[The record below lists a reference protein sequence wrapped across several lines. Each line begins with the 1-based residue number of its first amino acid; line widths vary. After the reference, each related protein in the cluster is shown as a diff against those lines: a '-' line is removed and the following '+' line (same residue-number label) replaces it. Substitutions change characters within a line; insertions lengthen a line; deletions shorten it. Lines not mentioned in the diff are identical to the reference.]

1 MNRIDLD
8 NFYSEVFQLAR
19 TMVVKID
26 QVAKRDNQVLEE
38 AGYTVGVDKRT
49 WRYYMNL
56 NGDYHET
63 DEVMK
68 VISLDTGEEIPFT
81 KETMASH
88 LLTYRQYLKSGD
100 LYKRLTD
107 KYSGQTLLIN
117 GILFPISYDVSIDA
131 QNYKILRYNTD
142 LVLWNEEQL
151 IPEVQKWI
159 NGNAPQMFE
168 NEYHVSEDLM
178 LHDMVTKL
186 YAGIIQCIHLT
197 RFRAIKTRHAHDFYI
212 WSHIDSFGQF
222 SVYKNSLNREQV
234 MWLHR
239 NIEWVNNN
247 AGKRFTFQKLVDK
260 LLTLRKIPIAQYD
273 MVLNTENQLTDL
285 VPTPSWKRT
294 QINMNDDK
302 QILPVY
308 FNTEQVI
315 EKERPMAV
323 DNSLMAS
330 IYRNDAEYKGKYSLH
345 TDLPSKVLESE
356 MADYTNRHNDT
367 MMTVVFNEWVYLA
380 GKGVYQVNMAVV
392 NPKDGRLL
400 RLSAQDGFTLW
411 RYVTQLAK
419 GIELDTIE
427 NAFYYNV
434 MRLQPRSVEELRSFG
449 LGEKYITDA
458 VANSIREQF
467 VDVVSVTSAEELLNI
482 SKEIYLAMWQH
493 RKLYSSF
500 GDTMKRATVKNA
512 VKSMYET
519 GEISLIDNH
528 SYLNFLQKYALDF
541 EEYSAN
547 ELVDLAWVIF
557 KTFTGWD
564 LNNNPS
570 LRSIQSDLVSLM
582 MKLSSY
588 TIQTVT
594 TMDDG
599 TDVYELL
606 VDNSIGD
613 SAYLGLGHNQEADLS
628 GVHVTIN
635 HALEL
640 GATETIER
648 RLPSSENTSLETYST
663 ITARFK
669 DNPGCRLDFR
679 QEDLDKQVL
688 RIPSSDY
695 VSAHIEE
702 TEFTDFTLPPTDY
715 GKLPLLAEF
724 KLPATDYGQLPLLP
738 LLILPTTNYG
748 QLPYKAKKP

>member
-8 NFYSEVFQLAR
+8 NFYSEVFQLTR

-26 QVAKRDNQVLEE
+26 QIAKRDNLVLEE
-38 AGYTVGVDKRT
+38 SGFIVSSDKRT

-88 LLTYRQYLKSGD
+88 LLTYRQYLKGGD
-100 LYKRLTD
+100 LYKRLTEI
-107 KYSGQTLLIN
+107 YSGQTVLIN
-117 GILFPISYDVSIDA
+117 GILFPIGYDVSINA
-131 QNYKILRYNTD
+131 ENYKILRYNTN

-159 NGNAPQMFE
+159 KAEAPQMFE

-178 LHDMVTKL
+178 LHDMVIKL
-186 YAGIIQCIHLT
+186 YAGIIQCIHLV
-197 RFRAIKTRHAHDFYI
+197 RLKAVKTRHAHDFYI
-212 WSHIDSFGQF
+212 WSHIDSYGDF

-239 NIEWVNNN
+239 NIEWINNN
-247 AGKRFTFQKLVDK
+247 AGKRFTFKKLVEK
-260 LLTLRKIPIAQYD
+260 LLTLRNIPISQYD

-285 VPTPSWKRT
+285 TPTAKWKRT
-294 QINMNDDK
+294 QINMNDEK
-302 QILPVY
+302 LVVPVY
-308 FNTEQVI
+308 FSTEQVI
-315 EKERPMAV
+315 EKEQPMAA
-323 DNSLMAS
+323 DNLLMSA
-330 IYRNDAEYKGKYSLH
+330 IYRDEADYKGKYSQH
-345 TDLPSKVLESE
+345 TDLPTKVLESE

-367 MMTVVFNEWVYLA
+367 MMTVAFNEWIYLA
-380 GKGVYQVNMAVV
+380 GKGIYQVNMAVV

-419 GIELDTIE
+419 GIELDIIE

-449 LGEKYITDA
+449 LGPQYITDA
-458 VANSIREQF
+458 VANSIRDNF

-493 RKLYSSF
+493 KKLYSSF
-500 GDTMKRATVKNA
+500 GDTLKRATVKNA

-547 ELVDLAWVIF
+547 ELIDLGWVIF

-564 LNNNPS
+564 MSNNPS
-570 LRSIQSDLVSLM
+570 LRSIQSDLVDLM

-588 TIQTVT
+588 TIHTVK

-599 TDVYELL
+599 TNVYEML
-606 VDNSIGD
+606 VENSIND
-613 SAYLGLGHNQEADLS
+613 SAYLGLGHQQIADLS
-628 GVHVTIN
+628 GVHVKLN
-635 HALEL
+635 HALDLKAAES
-640 GATETIER
+640 TSR
-648 RLPSSENTSLETYST
+648 RLPDSNEQTIETTST
-663 ITARFK
+663 ISARFK
-669 DNPGCRLDFR
+669 DRPNNHLQFR
-679 QEDLDKQVL
+679 PQDIDRMVM

-695 VSAHIEE
+695 CSAFVESVPNEAFEI
-702 TEFTDFTLPPTDY
+702 PPTY
-715 GKLPLLAEF
+715 
-724 KLPATDYGQLPLLP
+724 
-738 LLILPTTNYG
+738 YG
-748 QLPYKAKKP
+748 QLPYGQEFILPPTYYGVLEGPKLLVLPDTYYGQLG

>member
-8 NFYSEVFQLAR
+8 NFYSSVFQLTR

-26 QVAKRDNQVLEE
+26 QVAKRDNLVLEE
-38 AGYTVGVDKRT
+38 AGIPVSSDKRT

-88 LLTYRQYLKSGD
+88 LLTYRQYLKGGD
-100 LYKRLTD
+100 LYKRLTET
-107 KYSGQTLLIN
+107 YSGQTVLIN
-117 GILFPISYDVSIDA
+117 GILFPIGYDVSINA
-131 QNYKILRYNTD
+131 KNYKILRYNTD

-159 NGNAPQMFE
+159 NAEAPRMFE

-197 RFRAIKTRHAHDFYI
+197 RFRAIKTRFAHDFYI
-212 WSHIDSFGQF
+212 WSHIDSFGEF
-222 SVYKNSLNREQV
+222 SVYKNSLKQDQV

-239 NIEWVNNN
+239 NIEWINNN

-260 LLTLRKIPIAQYD
+260 LLTLRNIPISQYE
-273 MVLNTENQLTDL
+273 MVLNTQNQLEDL
-285 VPTPSWKRT
+285 VPTAQWKRT
-294 QINMNDDK
+294 QINMNEEK
-302 QILPVY
+302 LVTPVY
-308 FNTEQVI
+308 FSTEQVI
-315 EKERPMAV
+315 EKEQPMAA
-323 DNSLMAS
+323 DNALMS
-330 IYRNDAEYKGKYSLH
+330 TIYLEDAEFKGKYSLH
-345 TDLPSKVLESE
+345 TDLPTKVLESE

-367 MMTVVFNEWVYLA
+367 MMTVVFNEWIYLA

-400 RLSAQDGFTLW
+400 RLPATDAFTLW

-419 GIELDTIE
+419 GIQLDVIE

-434 MRLQPRSVEELRSFG
+434 MRLEPRSVEELRSFG
-449 LGEKYITDA
+449 LGEHYITDA

-467 VDVVSVTSAEELLNI
+467 VDVVSVTSAEELLNV
-482 SKEIYLAMWQH
+482 SKQIYLAMWQH
-493 RKLYSSF
+493 KKLYSSF
-500 GDTMKRATVKNA
+500 GDTLKRATVKNA

-541 EEYSAN
+541 EEYTAT
-547 ELVDLAWVIF
+547 ELIDLAWVIF

-570 LRSIQSDLVSLM
+570 LRSIQSDLIDLM

-588 TIQTVT
+588 TIHTVK

-599 TDVYELL
+599 TDVYEML
-606 VDNSIGD
+606 VENSIGD
-613 SAYLGLGHNQEADLS
+613 SAYLGLGHQQVADLS
-628 GVHVTIN
+628 GVHVKLN
-635 HALEL
+635 HALSL
-640 GATETIER
+640 TAIEGVSR
-648 RLPSSENTSLETYST
+648 RLPDTNNPALETTST
-663 ITARFK
+663 IKARFK
-669 DNPGCRLDFR
+669 DNPNNRLDFR
-679 QEDLDKQVL
+679 PQDIDKMVM

-695 VSAHIEE
+695 CSAFVDSTPSDAFE
-702 TEFTDFTLPPTDY
+702 LPPTFY
-715 GKLPLLAEF
+715 GTLPYDRDFVLPPTYYGELEGRKEF
-724 KLPATDYGQLPLLP
+724 VLPATYYGEL
-738 LLILPTTNYG
+738 G
-748 QLPYKAKKP
+748 